1 VVEVDM
7 MKDHTLKKEVQVD
20 LVVVMVVVHKPKVV
34 QMQEV
39 PLKEIL
45 VVLEDQI
52 HQIVYLL
59 VAAVVVPVVLVLITI
74 LELLVV
80 MVDLVDWV
88 DKFQQHLEIL
98 HQE

>member
-1 VVEVDM
+1 M
-7 MKDHTLKKEVQVD
+7 MKDHTLLEVIQVD
-20 LVVVMVVVHKPKVV
+20 LVVVMVVVHKAKVV
-34 QMQEV
+34 QMQEI
-39 PLKEIL
+39 PRKDIL

-52 HQIVYLL
+52 HHMIYPL
-59 VAAVVVPVVLVLITI
+59 VAAVAVRVALVLISMM
-74 LELLVV
+74 ELLVV

>member
-1 VVEVDM
+1 VVEADM
-7 MKDHTLKKEVQVD
+7 MQVHTLLKEIQVD
-20 LVVVMVVVHKPKVV
+20 LVVVMPVVHHLKEV
-34 QMQEV
+34 QMQG
-39 PLKEIL
+39 PALKVML
-45 VVLEDQI
+45 VVMVVQI
-52 HQIVYLL
+52 HHMIYLPVEV
-59 VAAVVVPVVLVLITI
+59 VAVQVALVLISM

>member
-1 VVEVDM
+1 VVEVDTI
-7 MKDHTLKKEVQVD
+7 KDHTLLKEIQVD
-20 LVVVMVVVHKPKVV
+20 LVVVMVVVHKDQVV
-34 QMQEV
+34 QMQEI
-39 PLKEIL
+39 PRKDIL
-45 VVLEDQI
+45 VVLQDQI

-98 HQE
+98 YQE